1 MNELAIMGGALSFD
15 NVLDRLL
22 SDCSNQHYDAKEFVK
37 TVNTESFSKLWTH
50 VQTSNNKRGTYIPSH
65 STVFE
70 NLHKAIDAFFWGEII
85 RETGV
90 LDYVKNSLRTEWKTA
105 ISEMKTPPFTRENVL
120 STLLPMFKDLPRLYA
135 ERLNDTFYKLS
146 REHYTNNSSGF
157 GKRMIFTVA
166 YPTQYFFNLSHDMC
180 GYINDLRSTI
190 AQITGGSQLSHNDTY
205 SLINRM
211 IKNAEYGEWVK
222 LDDYVAFKLFKK
234 GTCHVE
240 IAPDIAEILNN
251 ILATTFNN
259 EVPDLSR
266 EKVERAKRN
275 AKSNKKKFHEKAFMM
290 IDVPTAEVC
299 HGYVKNVDGVWK
311 LSSQG
316 KKSEMLSNVMYHLDG
331 KLENGF
337 YEFDYNPT
345 TVLKY
350 IVETGK
356 LPDYKSF
363 QYYPTPPKI
372 VSAIKKHMKNFN
384 AENGKVLEPSAG
396 TGKLVDWVE
405 DKTNVDCVE
414 VSDLQ
419 CAVLKA
425 KGYNVTNADFMK
437 MTPNPIYN
445 LVVMNP
451 PYNMNQCFE
460 HIQHAEKF
468 VDLENGGQI
477 VVVVPLGHKQ
487 RYLDNGFLIVDEFD
501 KGFERTGIATVLM
514 CKYSREIRLGYME

>member
-1 MNELAIMGGALSFD
+1 MNELALMGGALSFD

-22 SDCSNQHYDAKEFVK
+22 SECEERHKQAQLLLNHTRQDGFAD
-37 TVNTESFSKLWTH
+37 LWKH
-50 VQTSNNKRGTYIPSH
+50 VQTANSRKGNHMPSADN
-65 STVFE
+65 VFGGVS
-70 NLHKAIDAFFWGEII
+70 KAIDAFYWGEVI
-85 RETGV
+85 RETKV
-90 LDYVKNSLRTEWKTA
+90 LDYVKNA
-105 ISEMKTPPFTRENVL
+105 IRSDWQAATTNHDTPPFTRENVI

-251 ILATTFNN
+251 ILASTFSN

-363 QYYPTPPKI
+363 QYYPTPKDF
-372 VSAIKKHMKNFN
+372 VHAIKNHYLSKHITPSS
-384 AENGKVLEPSAG
+384 VLEPSAG
-396 TGKLVDWVE
+396 TGNLVDWI
-405 DKTNVDCVE
+405 DDRSIVDCYD
-414 VSDLQ
+414 VSELQ
-419 CAVLKA
+419 CKVLGA
-425 KGYNVTNADFMK
+425 KGYKTHNADFMLIEQVAK
-437 MTPNPIYN
+437 YDLI
-445 LVVMNP
+445 VMNP
-451 PYNMNQCFE
+451 PYNNNQCYE
-460 HIQHAEKF
+460 HIKHAEKF
-468 VDLENGGQI
+468 LVKSGIIYI
-477 VVVVPLGHKQ
+477 VVPSGHRHK
-487 RYLDNGFLIVDEFD
+487 YESEGYKIVGEFD
-501 KGFERTGIATVLM
+501 RGFKNTGIETVAM
-514 CKYSREIRLGYME
+514 FKMKG